1 VLVLIGG
8 LWARES
14 ENSCAGFRTAAEIYP
29 FLLVSSW
36 DAVAS
41 LDSGVA
47 AAMDFLAYHG
57 Q

>member
-29 FLLVSSW
+29 FLFVSSW
-36 DAVAS
+36 DAVTS

-47 AAMDFLAYHG
+47 AAI
-57 Q
+57 